1 MQQVEHINPRLLT
14 WARETAGFT
23 VPEAAPKLGLKDG
36 ANGTAAEK
44 LIAIEETGR
53 ISRPVLQK
61 AAAVFRRP
69 LIAFYL
75 PAVPRRGDRGEDFR
89 APATTG
95 GSVSP
100 IEEGMLDALV
110 RDVRARQQ
118 LVREIL
124 DDEEE
129 TVALPFV
136 ASILKGSSAQAVAD
150 AIRHAIRFPLDE
162 QGRCGSPEHLFR
174 QLRLAAER
182 AGVYVLVLGD
192 LGSPQ
197 SDISEQVFRGFAIA
211 DSFAPFVVIND
222 NDAAAGRSFT
232 LVHELAHILIG
243 SSGVSGPLRRTSKNP
258 IERLCNDAASHF
270 LLPPGALET
279 IAQSARVADAGEVD
293 RLSASIAERWN
304 VSQGAVVYRLVRS
317 GCISDETASTLFAGF
332 SERWRQHKERQR
344 KERDPDATGPGYYQ
358 LRRSMVGARL
368 LDVTRRALRGGTIT
382 RTTAAK
388 VLGVRP
394 TGVEAMLTEPERVRR
409 A

>member
-1 MQQVEHINPRLLT
+1 MAQVEQINPRLLT

-44 LIAIEETGR
+44 LAAIEETGQ

-75 PAVPRRGDRGEDFR
+75 PDVPRRGERGEDFR
-89 APATTG
+89 APASAG

-100 IEEGMLDALV
+100 KEEAMLDALV

-124 DDEEE
+124 EDEEE
-129 TVALPFV
+129 VVKLPFV
-136 ASILKGSSAQAVAD
+136 ASMSKNSSPKAVAEAVRLAIDFKID
-150 AIRHAIRFPLDE
+150 AQE
-162 QGRCGSPEHLFR
+162 RCGTPEHLFR
-174 QLRLAAER
+174 QLRSAAER

-197 SDISEQVFRGFAIA
+197 SDISEQVFRGFALT

-232 LVHELAHILIG
+232 LVHELAHIIVG
-243 SSGVSGPLRRTSKNP
+243 SSGVSGPLRRSSKNP
-258 IERLCNDAASHF
+258 VERLCNDAASCF
-270 LLPPGALET
+270 LLPPGALDA
-279 IAQSARVADAGEVD
+279 IAQSAKGADATTANQ
-293 RLSASIAERWN
+293 LSAAIAAKWN
-304 VSQGAVVYRLVRS
+304 VSQAVVVYRFARNDW
-317 GCISDETASTLFAGF
+317 ISDETASILFASF
-332 SERWRQHKERQR
+332 ADRWRQHKERVRQ
-344 KERDPDATGPGYYQ
+344 EREPDASGPGYYQ
-358 LRRSMVGARL
+358 LRRSMIGARL
-368 LDVTRRALRGGTIT
+368 LDLTRRALRGGFIT

-394 TGVEAMLTEPERVRR
+394 TGVEAMLTVPERARR

>member
-1 MQQVEHINPRLLT
+1 MPQVEHINPRLLT

-23 VPEAAPKLGLKDG
+23 VPEAAPRLGLKDG
-36 ANGTAAEK
+36 PNGTAAEK
-44 LIAIEETGR
+44 LAAIEETGQ
-53 ISRPVLQK
+53 ISRRVLQK

-75 PAVPRRGDRGEDFR
+75 PDVPRRGERGEDFR
-89 APATTG
+89 APASAG

-100 IEEGMLDALV
+100 KEEGMLDALV

-118 LVREIL
+118 FVRQIL

-129 TVALPFV
+129 AVELPFV
-136 ASILKGSSAQAVAD
+136 GSMSKNSSPQAVAD
-150 AIRHAIRFPLDE
+150 AIRQEISFPLDA
-162 QGRCGSPEHLFR
+162 QKRCGTPEHLFR
-174 QLRLAAER
+174 QLRIAAER

-232 LVHELAHILIG
+232 LLHELAHIFVG
-243 SSGVSGPLRRTSKNP
+243 ASGVSGPLRRASQYP
-258 IERLCNDAASHF
+258 VERLCNDAASYF
-270 LLPPGALET
+270 LLPPGALEA
-279 IAQSARVADAGEVD
+279 IAQSAKGADAGQASQ
-293 RLSASIAERWN
+293 LSALIAERWN
-304 VSQGAVVYRLVRS
+304 VSQAVVVYRFVRS
-317 GCISDETASTLFAGF
+317 GWISDETASTLFAGF
-332 SERWRQHKERQR
+332 SERWHHYKERQR
-344 KERDPDATGPGYYQ
+344 QERVPETTGPGYYH
-358 LRRSMVGARL
+358 LRRAMVGARL

-388 VLGVRP
+388 ILGVRP
-394 TGVEAMLTEPERVRR
+394 TGVEAMLTVQERARR

>member
-1 MQQVEHINPRLLT
+1 MPQVEHINPRLLT

-44 LIAIEETGR
+44 LTAIEETGE

-75 PAVPRRGDRGEDFR
+75 PDVPRRGERGQDFR
-89 APATTG
+89 APASAG

-100 IEEGMLDALV
+100 KEEGLLDALV

-129 TVALPFV
+129 AVELPFV
-136 ASILKGSSAQAVAD
+136 ASMSKSSSPQAVAD
-150 AIRHAIRFPLDE
+150 AIRHAIRFPLDAQE
-162 QGRCGSPEHLFR
+162 RCNTPERLFR

-232 LVHELAHILIG
+232 LVHELAHILVG
-243 SSGVSGPLRRTSKNP
+243 SSGVSGPLRRTSQDP
-258 IERLCNDAASHF
+258 VERLCNDAASYF
-270 LLPPGALET
+270 LLPPGALEA
-279 IAQSARVADAGEVD
+279 IAQSAKGADAGQAHQ
-293 RLSASIAERWN
+293 LSASIAERWN
-304 VSQGAVVYRLVRS
+304 VSQGVVVYRFVRS
-317 GCISDETASTLFAGF
+317 GWISDETASTLFAGF

-344 KERDPDATGPGYYQ
+344 QERDPDATGPGYYH
-358 LRRSMVGARL
+358 LRRTMVGARL

-394 TGVEAMLTEPERVRR
+394 TGVEAMLTVPERART

>member
-1 MQQVEHINPRLLT
+1 MPQVEHINPRLLT

-23 VPEAAPKLGLKDG
+23 VPEAAPKLGLRDG

-44 LIAIEETGR
+44 LTAIEETGQ

-75 PAVPRRGDRGEDFR
+75 PDVPRRGERGEDFR
-89 APATTG
+89 APAG
-95 GSVSP
+95 GSVSQK
-100 IEEGMLDALV
+100 EEGMLDALV

-129 TVALPFV
+129 AVVLPFV
-136 ASILKGSSAQAVAD
+136 ASMSKSSSPQVVAE
-150 AIRHAIRFPLDE
+150 AIRRAIRFPLDQQE
-162 QGRCGSPEHLFR
+162 RCGTPESLFR
-174 QLRLAAER
+174 QLRLAAEQ

-197 SDISEQVFRGFAIA
+197 SDIGEQVFRGFAIA

-232 LVHELAHILIG
+232 LVHELAHILVG
-243 SSGVSGPLRRTSKNP
+243 SSGVSGPVRRTSQNP
-258 IERLCNDAASHF
+258 IERLCNDAASYF
-270 LLPPGALET
+270 LLPTNALEAV
-279 IAQSARVADAGEVD
+279 AQSAKGADAD
-293 RLSASIAERWN
+293 QANQLSASIAERWN
-304 VSQGAVVYRLVRS
+304 ISQAVVVYRFVRS
-317 GCISDETASTLFAGF
+317 GWISDETATSLFASF

-344 KERDPDATGPGYYQ
+344 QERDPDATGPGYYQ
-358 LRRSMVGARL
+358 LRRAMVGARL
-368 LDVTRRALRGGTIT
+368 LDVTRRALRGGSIT
-382 RTTAAK
+382 RTTAAR

-394 TGVEAMLTEPERVRR
+394 TGVEAMLDVPERARR

>member
-1 MQQVEHINPRLLT
+1 MPQLEHVNPRLLT

-36 ANGTAAEK
+36 TNGTAAEK

-75 PAVPRRGDRGEDFR
+75 PDVPRRGERGEDFR
-89 APATTG
+89 ASATGG

-100 IEEGMLDALV
+100 KEEGMLDALV

-129 TVALPFV
+129 AVELPFV
-136 ASILKGSSAQAVAD
+136 ASMSNSSAPQAVAD
-150 AIRHAIRFPLDE
+150 AIRHAIHFALDAQE
-162 QGRCGSPEHLFR
+162 RCGTPEHLFR

-211 DSFAPFVVIND
+211 DAFAPFVVIND

-232 LVHELAHILIG
+232 LVHELAHILVG
-243 SSGVSGPLRRTSKNP
+243 SSGVSGPLRRTSHSP
-258 IERLCNDAASHF
+258 IERLCNDAASYF
-270 LLPPGALET
+270 LLPPSVLEA
-279 IAQSARVADAGEVD
+279 IAQIAKGADVSQAD
-293 RLSASIAERWN
+293 QLSGSIAERWN
-304 VSQGAVVYRLVRS
+304 VSQAVVVYRFVRS
-317 GCISDETASTLFAGF
+317 GWISDETASTLFAGF
-332 SERWRQHKERQR
+332 SERWRQHRERQR
-344 KERDPDATGPGYYQ
+344 QERDPDATGPGYYH
-358 LRRSMVGARL
+358 LRRAMVGARL

-388 VLGVRP
+388 VLGVRL
-394 TGVEAMLTEPERVRR
+394 TGVEAMLTVPERARR

>member
-44 LIAIEETGR
+44 LTAIEETGR

-61 AAAVFRRP
+61 AATIFRRP
-69 LIAFYL
+69 LVAFYL
-75 PAVPRRGDRGEDFR
+75 PDVPRRGERGEDFR
-89 APATTG
+89 APATVE
-95 GSVSP
+95 GSVTP
-100 IEEGMLDALV
+100 KEEGMLDALV

-129 TVALPFV
+129 AVELAFV
-136 ASILKGSSAQAVAD
+136 ASMSQGSSPQAAAN
-150 AIRHAIRFPLDE
+150 AIRHAIRFPLDAQE
-162 QGRCGSPEHLFR
+162 RCGTPEHLFR

-232 LVHELAHILIG
+232 LVHELAHILVG
-243 SSGVSGPLRRTSKNP
+243 SSGVSGPLRRISQNP
-258 IERLCNDAASHF
+258 IERLCNDAASYF
-270 LLPPGALET
+270 LLPPVALEA
-279 IAQSARVADAGEVD
+279 IAQSARSADAGQAD
-293 RLSASIAERWN
+293 QLSASIAERWN
-304 VSQGAVVYRLVRS
+304 VSQAVVVYRFVRS
-317 GCISDETASTLFAGF
+317 GWISDEAASALFAGF
-332 SERWRQHKERQR
+332 SERWRQYKERQR
-344 KERDPDATGPGYYQ
+344 QERDPDATGPGYYQ

-388 VLGVRP
+388 ILGVRP
-394 TGVEAMLTEPERVRR
+394 TGVEAMLTEPERARR